1 MYPYLL
7 TLEILFDNES
17 DTQVVYDS
25 IYIESKAKLTD
36 RSITEISKEKNK
48 IILIVK
54 AKDITALR
62 AAVNSYL
69 RLLNLVIKIQ
79 ENIKEELN

>member
-36 RSITEISKEKNK
+36 RSTTKISKEKNK
-48 IILIVK
+48 IILIIK

-69 RLLNLVIKIQ
+69 RLLNLVVKIQ

>member
-1 MYPYLL
+1 MCHVMYPYLL

-36 RSITEISKEKNK
+36 RSTTKISKEKNK
-48 IILIVK
+48 IILI
-54 AKDITALR
+54 
-62 AAVNSYL
+62 
-69 RLLNLVIKIQ
+69 IKF
-79 ENIKEELN
+79 